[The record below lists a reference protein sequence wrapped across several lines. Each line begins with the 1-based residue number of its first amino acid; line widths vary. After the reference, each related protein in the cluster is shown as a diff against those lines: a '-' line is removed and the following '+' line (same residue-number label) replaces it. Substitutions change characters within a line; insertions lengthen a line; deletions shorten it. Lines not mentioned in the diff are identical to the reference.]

1 MAIRVNHPSFLQL
14 PVTHKLTQKN
24 AHGGTDREW
33 DETGTLDGVVKKLG
47 REAHVE
53 SARSEEMEGSERPG
67 GEKKGKS
74 DG

>member
-1 MAIRVNHPSFLQL
+1 M
-14 PVTHKLTQKN
+14 
-24 AHGGTDREW
+24 
-33 DETGTLDGVVKKLG
+33 GTLDGVVKKLG
-47 REAHVE
+47 REEHVE